1 MFLWHKFA
9 TSIYKESIYFY
20 VQRTLQNKFLYIF
33 HFSNSKKNLYGN
45 TKITDL
51 QKRLVCC
58 LFVSCSCYCENWWKL
73 DDHKQQHP
81 GVYTYS
87 DVSSVIRFLVLLPS
101 NMRIESRSHFAFNIN
116 SMYFLKYIIARKRIA
131 LSEME
136 MCKALHVSHKRIE
149 KSKTCSHVVTAR
161 LHHRKSGADFCILRW
176 STTSYLQYICIPFV
190 FVAIIPSIS
199 LQH

>member
-87 DVSSVIRFLVLLPS
+87 DVSLVILFSFLITSSDMISTVYSIWNMKYKFNMTPS
-101 NMRIESRSHFAFNIN
+101 WSFKTL
-116 SMYFLKYIIARKRIA
+116 FLK
-131 LSEME
+131 S
-136 MCKALHVSHKRIE
+136 
-149 KSKTCSHVVTAR
+149 
-161 LHHRKSGADFCILRW
+161 
-176 STTSYLQYICIPFV
+176 SYLLQ
-190 FVAIIPSIS
+190 VARWLSIPSPFCRS
-199 LQH
+199 LHFQTHANALPFQRNNF

>member
-87 DVSSVIRFLVLLPS
+87 DVSSVIRFLFLITFQYENRIKESFNKHSYSTIKTSSALTIGRTLNRRLLT
-101 NMRIESRSHFAFNIN
+101 SRAVPQPH
-116 SMYFLKYIIARKRIA
+116 
-131 LSEME
+131 
-136 MCKALHVSHKRIE
+136 
-149 KSKTCSHVVTAR
+149 
-161 LHHRKSGADFCILRW
+161 
-176 STTSYLQYICIPFV
+176 P
-190 FVAIIPSIS
+190 
-199 LQH
+199 

>member
-20 VQRTLQNKFLYIF
+20 IQRTLQNKFLYIF
-33 HFSNSKKNLYGN
+33 HSSNGKKNLYGN

-87 DVSSVIRFLVLLPS
+87 DVSSVIRFLFLIIMEFFSKDDSRKRKDILPS
-101 NMRIESRSHFAFNIN
+101 LNGIQLFLIVEMNVG
-116 SMYFLKYIIARKRIA
+116 SM
-131 LSEME
+131 LS
-136 MCKALHVSHKRIE
+136 
-149 KSKTCSHVVTAR
+149 SHVW
-161 LHHRKSGADFCILRW
+161 L
-176 STTSYLQYICIPFV
+176 
-190 FVAIIPSIS
+190 PS
-199 LQH
+199 